1 MTAKELKYEVDV
13 NLRDIEFEYKGIS
26 GAICPFGR
34 DDIAV
39 KYGDAET
46 SFDSVDAFINEPFI
60 DGKPMKD
67 ICEKFII

>member
-13 NLRDIEFEYKGIS
+13 NLRDIEFEYKGVS

-39 KYGDAET
+39 ST
-46 SFDSVDAFINEPFI
+46 VMR
-60 DGKPMKD
+60 KPHSIPWMRL
-67 ICEKFII
+67 